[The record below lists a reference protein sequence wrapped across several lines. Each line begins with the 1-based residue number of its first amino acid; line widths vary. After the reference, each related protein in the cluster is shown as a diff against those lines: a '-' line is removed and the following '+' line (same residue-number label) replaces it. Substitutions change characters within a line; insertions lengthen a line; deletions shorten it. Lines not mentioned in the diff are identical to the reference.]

1 MQSRSGEQGRGG
13 TQGEPGAIGAR
24 RLQAPWHNRILQYF
38 RAVRRA
44 IAEQHRRCV
53 SSATA
58 QRREKL
64 FLDTRSIAAELQGR
78 GLYPS
83 VNKIVERL
91 PEGSCSEWKTITL
104 AVCEAQKTLGILK

>member
-1 MQSRSGEQGRGG
+1 M
-13 TQGEPGAIGAR
+13 
-24 RLQAPWHNRILQYF
+24 NKYF
-38 RAVRRA
+38 PAVRQA
-44 IAEQHRRCV
+44 IAEQHRRWV

-64 FLDTRSIAAELQGR
+64 FLDIRSIVSQLHGR

-91 PEGSCSEWKTITL
+91 PAGSCSEWKTINL
-104 AVCEAQKTLGILK
+104 SVREAREALGISK